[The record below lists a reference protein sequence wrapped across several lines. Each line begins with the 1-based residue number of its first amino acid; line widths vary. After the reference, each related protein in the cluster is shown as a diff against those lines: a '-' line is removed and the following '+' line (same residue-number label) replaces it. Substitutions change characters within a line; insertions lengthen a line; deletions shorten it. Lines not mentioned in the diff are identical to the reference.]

1 MARECGYHRPG
12 DGAPCV
18 MGSMHATNHYFAEA
32 EADERRQLEASPLTT
47 TFPQAEFNAFLG
59 QEQPAAPP
67 SPQEVEPIGSDSPKL
82 GSPPA
87 PASDSATSGPR
98 VG

>member
-32 EADERRQLEASPLTT
+32 EPGEPRPLEASPVTT
-47 TFPQAEFNAFLG
+47 TFPGGEFDAFVG
-59 QEQPAAPP
+59 QEQLLAAAD
-67 SPQEVEPIGSDSPKL
+67 PQEVEPIGSDSPKL
-82 GSPPA
+82 ASPPA
-87 PASDSATSGPR
+87 PASDPATSGPR
-98 VG
+98 VR

>member
-32 EADERRQLEASPLTT
+32 EPDEPRPLEASPVTT
-47 TFPQAEFNAFLG
+47 TFPRGEFNAFVG
-59 QEQPAAPP
+59 QEQPAAPAY
-67 SPQEVEPIGSDSPKL
+67 PQEVEADSKPL
-82 GSPPA
+82 AQAGLPPA
-87 PASDSATSGPR
+87 PASDSAASRPR
-98 VG
+98 VP

>member
-32 EADERRQLEASPLTT
+32 EPDEPRPLEASPVTM
-47 TFPQAEFNAFLG
+47 TFPRGEFNAFVG
-59 QEQPAAPP
+59 QEQAAAPA
-67 SPQEVEPIGSDSPKL
+67 SPQEVEPIRSDSPKL

>member
-32 EADERRQLEASPLTT
+32 EPEEPRPLEASPVTT
-47 TFPQAEFNAFLG
+47 TFPRGEFNAFVG
-59 QEQPAAPP
+59 QEQPAA
-67 SPQEVEPIGSDSPKL
+67 SAYPQEVEADSERL
-82 GSPPA
+82 AQAGLPPA
-87 PASDSATSGPR
+87 PASDSATSRPR
-98 VG
+98 VR